1 MPPHIYG
8 ELTRTL
14 EGCEIIAK
22 RKIVSDLLAKAHHL
36 VNVCTQIP
44 LSSTRHSSP
53 EHIQVLILL
62 LSDIFPWEPST
73 LI

>member
-22 RKIVSDLLAKAHHL
+22 RKIVSELLGKAHHL

-44 LSSTRHSSP
+44 LSSSRHSSP
-53 EHIQVLILL
+53 EHIQVEIGHQL
-62 LSDIFPWEPST
+62 
-73 LI
+73 